1 MTSDGEFV
9 ERLRAEAKT
18 LSTLYA
24 AGLLRREIDQQRLR
38 RGAHAIYEAAERI
51 ERMAADIERLSTEV
65 DFWDHLHDEG
75 FPDDPWTLG
84 ALRAEVERLR
94 EGGGCPDVCAR
105 QAAAQLRPDVC
116 VCAHGVKRRIDRLM
130 KEARRG

>member
-1 MTSDGEFV
+1 MTGDGEFV
-9 ERLRAEAKT
+9 ERLMAEAKT
-18 LSTLYA
+18 LDTLYA

-38 RGAHAIYEAAERI
+38 RGAHAIYEAVERI
-51 ERMAADIERLSTEV
+51 EHMAAEVERLSAEV

-94 EGGGCPDVCAR
+94 ENAAPFRCGECGGDLADSRCVACGTLHGDGDV
-105 QAAAQLRPDVC
+105 
-116 VCAHGVKRRIDRLM
+116 
-130 KEARRG
+130 